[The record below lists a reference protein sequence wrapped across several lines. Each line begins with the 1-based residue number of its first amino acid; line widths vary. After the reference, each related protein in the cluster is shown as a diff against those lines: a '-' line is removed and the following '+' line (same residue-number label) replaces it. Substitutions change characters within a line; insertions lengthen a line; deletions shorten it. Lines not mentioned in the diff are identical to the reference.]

1 MTKKKPT
8 SKPATKTTRGGTS
21 RSRTK
26 TTRAKTSSSRS
37 SRKTS
42 SNSKRTTTAKK
53 QPAQPTFD
61 MTIQQKALI
70 GGIVLIF
77 VTAILLLS
85 LFSPNQGQL
94 TTALADGTWRAFGW
108 GGLIVPALMG
118 YFGYFFMMWGMEHPI
133 RLNPYKV
140 AGAALFFLGFE
151 AVMTTL
157 AVVNGNG
164 LNDVWGVARAGL
176 GGGYLGGALTWL
188 GQGAVGEMG
197 SAFIYLLIALVGV
210 ILMSG
215 VTRQQVRAW
224 IMQRIEHAR
233 ERRAYSEDAVYE
245 EIPAN
250 PAPSRRVKQE
260 EEPAKPIAAPQVS
273 EAERIEQIR
282 LRHQQ
287 LRAKQ
292 EPARLR
298 EGKGRGATNRPN
310 AQAQPASPPP
320 QETVPAII
328 ENYAETQWELPD
340 FQRML
345 EPGLTPE
352 SAEDLVQEQWYI
364 IEQTLES
371 FGAPGRVVDVRTG
384 PTVTMFGVEPQYL
397 ESRTGRRTKV
407 KVSKIAGLADD
418 LSLALAA
425 KSVRIQAPV
434 PGKGYIGIEVPS
446 ANKVIVS
453 LRDTMESTGFQRI
466 TQKSLLALGLGQDVS
481 GNSIS
486 ADLAK
491 MPHLLIAGATGS
503 GKSVCVNGIIAC
515 LLLQNS
521 PSDLRFVMVDPKRVE
536 LTGYNGIPHL
546 AAPVVVEMDKVVGVL
561 QWALREMDHRY
572 QAFAKLGARNIITYN
587 DKAEKSGKDKLP
599 YIVIIIDE
607 LADLMMTAPEDT
619 ERALARLAQ
628 MARATGIHMIV
639 ATQRPSVDVVTGLI
653 KANFPARIAFAVSSA
668 TDSRVILDQT
678 GAERLLG
685 MGDMLFQKPDAP
697 APLRMQGCFV
707 SDEELS
713 KLIGYWKTARRFRK
727 FSSADA
733 EPKPTVAEPEHLRKP
748 TVSEQAT
755 VDSTPSPNGNGRSN
769 GASEKQTRPKQ
780 KKQKVA
786 STSSNSDTAP
796 SIPPAITPAPHA
808 SPQPLWEHL
817 AEQEKKKEENPV
829 DELWSETVAYVRK
842 VDKASTSMLQR
853 RFQIGYTRAARI
865 IDAMEDAGVIGPPTG
880 TSKAREVLPPSESE

>member
-1 MTKKKPT
+1 
-8 SKPATKTTRGGTS
+8 
-21 RSRTK
+21 
-26 TTRAKTSSSRS
+26 
-37 SRKTS
+37 
-42 SNSKRTTTAKK
+42 
-53 QPAQPTFD
+53 
-61 MTIQQKALI
+61 
-70 GGIVLIF
+70 
-77 VTAILLLS
+77 
-85 LFSPNQGQL
+85 
-94 TTALADGTWRAFGW
+94 
-108 GGLIVPALMG
+108 MG
-118 YFGYFFMMWGMEHPI
+118 YFGYFFLMWGMSYPI
-133 RLNPYKV
+133 KLNPYKV
-140 AGAALFFLGFE
+140 AGAGLFFIGFE
-151 AVMTTL
+151 AVLTTIAL
-157 AVVNGNG
+157 VNQNG
-164 LNDVWGVARAGL
+164 LNDVWSVAQVGL
-176 GGGYLGGALTWL
+176 GGGYLGGGLTWL
-188 GQGAVGEMG
+188 GERTVGEMG
-197 SAFIYLLIALVGV
+197 SAFVYLLLALVGV
-210 ILMSG
+210 ILMAG
-215 VTRQQVRAW
+215 VRRQDVREWVMLRVERAR
-224 IMQRIEHAR
+224 QRQTE
-233 ERRAYSEDAVYE
+233 EAVE

-250 PAPSRRVKQE
+250 PVSMRPRIVREAEVVEPSST
-260 EEPAKPIAAPQVS
+260 PQIS

-282 LRHQQ
+282 LRHQEM
-287 LRAKQ
+287 RAQ
-292 EPARLR
+292 QQPARLR
-298 EGKGRGATNRPN
+298 EGNGRGAASRQA
-310 AQAQPASPPP
+310 AQVDAASVIS

-340 FQRML
+340 FQQML

-352 SAEDLVQEQWYI
+352 SAEEVVQEQWYI

-446 ANKVIVS
+446 ANKVVVS

-466 TQKSLLALGLGQDVS
+466 TQKSPLAVGLGQDVS

-515 LLLQNS
+515 LLLQNT

-572 QAFAKLGARNIITYN
+572 QAFAKLGARNISTYN
-587 DKAEKSGKDKLP
+587 DKAAKEGKDRLP

-697 APLRMQGCFV
+697 APLRMQGCYV
-707 SDEELS
+707 SDEELN

-727 FSSADA
+727 FTSADA
-733 EPKPTVAEPEHLRKP
+733 ERKP
-748 TVSEQAT
+748 TIAEPDHLRRPAT
-755 VDSTPSPNGNGRSN
+755 SDPLAVTGQQSNGVAEKPSTPSKNRRSANVQDNPTPEILNGVQEPLR
-769 GASEKQTRPKQ
+769 APKP
-780 KKQKVA
+780 
-786 STSSNSDTAP
+786 D
-796 SIPPAITPAPHA
+796 ITPAPHA

-817 AEQEKKKEENPV
+817 AEQESKKEANQV
-829 DELWSETVAYVRK
+829 DELWTETVAYVRK
-842 VDKASTSMLQR
+842 VNKASTSMLQR

-865 IDAMEDAGVIGPPTG
+865 IDAMEEAGIIGMPTG
-880 TSKAREVLPPSESE
+880 TSKAREVLPFSEND

>member
-1 MTKKKPT
+1 
-8 SKPATKTTRGGTS
+8 
-21 RSRTK
+21 
-26 TTRAKTSSSRS
+26 
-37 SRKTS
+37 
-42 SNSKRTTTAKK
+42 
-53 QPAQPTFD
+53 
-61 MTIQQKALI
+61 
-70 GGIVLIF
+70 
-77 VTAILLLS
+77 
-85 LFSPNQGQL
+85 
-94 TTALADGTWRAFGW
+94 
-108 GGLIVPALMG
+108 MG
-118 YFGYFFMMWGMEHPI
+118 YFGYFFLMWGMEHPI

-140 AGAALFFLGFE
+140 AGAVLFFFGFE

-157 AVVNGNG
+157 ALVNENG
-164 LNDVWGVARAGL
+164 LNTVWAVARAGL

-188 GQGAVGEMG
+188 GQSAVGEIG
-197 SAFIYLLIALVGV
+197 SAFVYLLISLLGV
-210 ILMSG
+210 VLLSG
-215 VTRQQVRAW
+215 VTRQQVREW
-224 IMQRIEHAR
+224 VMVRVEQTRQ
-233 ERRAYSEDAVYE
+233 RRAIEDEDVYE

-250 PAPSRRVKQE
+250 PIQVRRRVSRE
-260 EEPAKPIAAPQVS
+260 ETPPVAQIS
-273 EAERIEQIR
+273 EEERIEQIR
-282 LRHQQ
+282 RRHQEM
-287 LRAKQ
+287 RAKQ

-298 EGKGRGATNRPN
+298 EGKGRRAASRRA
-310 AQAQPASPPP
+310 AQNETVSPPVEP
-320 QETVPAII
+320 ETVPAII
-328 ENYAETQWELPD
+328 ENYAETQWELPN
-340 FQRML
+340 FQQML

-371 FGAPGRVVDVRTG
+371 FGAPGRVIDVRTG

-397 ESRTGRRTKV
+397 ESRSGRRTKV

-453 LRDTMESTGFQRI
+453 LRDTMESTGYQRI
-466 TQKSLLALGLGQDVS
+466 RQKSPLALGLGQDVS

-515 LLLQNS
+515 LLLQNT

-572 QAFAKLGARNIITYN
+572 QAFAKLGARNITTYN
-587 DKAEKSGKDKLP
+587 GKAEKAGKDKLP

-628 MARATGIHMIV
+628 MARATGIHMII

-697 APLRMQGCFV
+697 APLRMQGCYV
-707 SDEELS
+707 SDEELN

-727 FSSADA
+727 FTSADS
-733 EPKPTVAEPEHLRKP
+733 EQKPTIAEPEHLRKP
-748 TVSEQAT
+748 VLSEQSADTVTVSNNQRNG
-755 VDSTPSPNGNGRSN
+755 ST
-769 GASEKQTRPKQ
+769 ASASKSTRKH
-780 KKQKVA
+780 KVKPQPA
-786 STSSNSDTAP
+786 AP
-796 SIPPAITPAPHA
+796 TKPEIITPAPHA

-817 AEQEKKKEENPV
+817 AEQESKKEANQV
-829 DELWSETVAYVRK
+829 DELWSETVAFVRS
-842 VDKASTSMLQR
+842 VNKASTSMLQR

-865 IDAMEDAGVIGPPTG
+865 IDAMEEAGIIGAPTG
-880 TSKAREVLPPSESE
+880 TSKAREVLPYSDSE